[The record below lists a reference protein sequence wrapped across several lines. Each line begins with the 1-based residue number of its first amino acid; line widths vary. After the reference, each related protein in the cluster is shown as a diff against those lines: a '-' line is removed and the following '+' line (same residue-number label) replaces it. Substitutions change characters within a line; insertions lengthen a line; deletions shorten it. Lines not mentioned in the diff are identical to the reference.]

1 MGDHD
6 TGNHDRAI
14 TTHEGWAKRNPTQ
27 SNTNG
32 RRDTGCAAPVIG
44 TVNGNLPRHGK
55 TALVSVSMLL
65 TRLRQDE
72 DTREIPE
79 TSNPTSPD
87 HRYSQPFDTTC
98 ETIDTTGTSNVN
110 GRRNRPTSSANEPAP
125 STRRQPRSSANAPAP
140 ATPSVITSSAPSAS
154 KTINATGTL
163 KPSALS
169 DSKRRQRSQ
178 PSQRHQP
185 KSALIHR
192 NIIALRL
199 TRIHL
204 ARPANLGHRV
214 VQHFAV
220 LRNPARDAAEREQRR
235 EHGRVETNRAVN

>member
-1 MGDHD
+1 MGD
-6 TGNHDRAI
+6 HDRAI
-14 TTHEGWAKRNPTQ
+14 TTRAITTYEGWAKRNPTQ

-72 DTREIPE
+72 NTREIPE

-87 HRYSQPFDTTC
+87 HRYSQPFDTIC
-98 ETIDTTGTSNVN
+98 ETIGTIGTLGTSNTVI
-110 GRRNRPTSSANEPAP
+110 GLAIGQPPAP
-125 STRRQPRSSANAPAP
+125 STRHQPTSSANAPAP
-140 ATPSVITSSAPSAS
+140 ATPSAITSSAPSAS
-154 KTINATGTL
+154 KTIDATGTL

-169 DSKRRQRSQ
+169 DPKRRQRSQ
-178 PSQRHQP
+178 PSQRHQH

-220 LRNPARDAAEREQRR
+220 LRNPAGDAAEREQRR